1 MPEREKNQ
9 RYYGAVTAAD
19 YRGSAA
25 RALPQMPEPA
35 RSLPDEV
42 RAPKPREG
50 AHRRLRVSPLT
61 VIGMLMLAF
70 LLLMLVNAYVQ
81 YYETTSRVGELQT
94 QLAKQ
99 NDDISKLRSAY
110 ESKIDLKQIEQRARE
125 LGMRQPLQKQ
135 TVYINV
141 AGADHTELL
150 AVDDRGFLARA
161 WDAICEGIDDI
172 LEYFKR

>member
-1 MPEREKNQ
+1 MPEREKNR
-9 RYYGAVTAAD
+9 RYYGSVPAAGYD
-19 YRGSAA
+19 SNAA
-25 RALPQMPEPA
+25 RALPQVSEPV

-42 RAPKPREG
+42 HAPKPRER
-50 AHRRLRVSPLT
+50 AQRRLRVSPVTAL
-61 VIGMLMLAF
+61 GMVVLAF
-70 LLLMLVNAYVQ
+70 LLLMLVNGYVQ
-81 YYETTSRVGELQT
+81 YYEATSRVGELQT

-99 NDDISKLRSAY
+99 NEDISKLRSAY
-110 ESKIDLKQIEQRARE
+110 ESKIDLKQIEQRAKE

-141 AGADHTELL
+141 AGADHTEIL

-172 LEYFKR
+172 LEYFRR